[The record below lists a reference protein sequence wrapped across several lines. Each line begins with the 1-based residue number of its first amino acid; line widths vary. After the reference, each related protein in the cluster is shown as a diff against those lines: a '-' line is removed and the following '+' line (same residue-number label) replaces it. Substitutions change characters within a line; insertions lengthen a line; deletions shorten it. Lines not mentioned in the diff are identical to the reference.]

1 MRMCKCEVCLFRD
14 MSCVCG
20 NNETRENG
28 MKKSLLFVAAAV
40 IGCSAFAYTWTGGAN
55 DGGLWTTPAN
65 WGVTSGYPQ
74 TASDPV
80 EFNGNATVSLNTGV
94 QTDIGYIKVSA
105 GDVVITATS
114 GSSLKINRP
123 GYGNPNSSVTLATCG
138 ITVAKGASLDLG
150 VSLAEM
156 SGRFDRQGEGT
167 LILRDIAVRKTNS
180 ANMYFFN
187 GTNSFVG
194 TMSLTLP
201 SASVTFGVGSP
212 FGPMPIFIRDH
223 ATLNVA
229 GISTSASTD
238 GAPYVDIIQ
247 DGADTSVTVVNG
259 IELCC
264 SKKNNVFNTD
274 VQYYTLKSGTLSA
287 NNILLKSANPTN
299 IQYVQEGGVST
310 FAAVDFNSGSAALRG
325 GTMNFTGA
333 NVDFDMGSGTT
344 FEISGGTLAWPHGF
358 NPSGWPQFR
367 YSGTFGITVPSG
379 STFDWD
385 WSRADVAPGTVFIHD
400 GAGTLKF
407 TRAISTYGVGL
418 EVAAGKTATVDSWC
432 TVSAPRGSDE
442 PWKVTL
448 NNGSTLQ
455 LNTGTARI
463 STPLDLMVNGT
474 GKVFFKNC
482 RGAVVAHKLTVDGVE
497 KAKGRYYF
505 TSTQPHSF
513 VSGTSGWNGS
523 SVIVPHVWTGAG
535 GDNLWSNAANW
546 DGGVVPNGTTMCAD
560 ISRATTITLNEN
572 IALSCLVAMP
582 NGAERK
588 VTVTGS
594 GSISID
600 DSNNIGYD
608 CALFVPQ
615 DCELI
620 LDVDLKRTV
629 QNTMSLQGGGRLTV
643 KKAYPGT
650 TGGVQPMLAID
661 GEVSFAGTTTIS
673 GYSYNFL
680 SAWTYEGGES
690 HLFIEDGATVTA
702 DRFQVTK
709 AGYIMPDDFRQRGG
723 TTTFSLFYLSN
734 YSSSQRGT
742 LVYYLD
748 GGLMTVNGSISLG
761 RNLGS
766 TDSMRYPGG
775 SFEMSGGTL
784 TCNGIVGGQNQ
795 NFVRLYGGDLYLKG
809 TMYSTLDTANN
820 KIAETNRNYITFYLG
835 GVTIHPTTSGYTI
848 GTSTVSDSSNAEFT
862 GRNGD
867 TKFDLTTYAMV
878 FAPGSTFSGSGGFE
892 VVGGTYTLTSKANC
906 TFTGA
911 VTVKAGHIAFQE
923 GTLNGPSAFVV
934 KNAGSVISIHNG
946 CTVSKSPERIELAA
960 DSCLNIGSIHTLTV
974 KRLTVNGV
982 DLPDG
987 TYAGRF
993 GQGTVIVA
1001 APSSWLDGTVADL
1014 SYQPDGTMTTLA
1026 EATTLSSLTYY
1037 PTTVDATN
1045 TLAGAGVITFS
1056 DGANIY
1062 VAKGATLVIN
1072 NDVVLG
1078 GKVTKTGEGEVV
1090 FNGAVASAVAATD
1103 GYWLTVEEGG
1113 ATFDGAVTGVRL
1125 ITCGT
1130 KTLPVITLNEHCT
1143 VTDWAIVL
1151 TAWSEGGS
1159 VKNAMGE
1166 TRQNG
1171 ATVDYSAGVYEA
1183 LRTNSSALDLYPLSR
1198 PSGGFGRYVLNDG
1211 IFRTS
1216 GNWKLAF
1223 FEYAGDVGTFEFVQ
1237 NGGTYYSR
1245 RTFFFARDLK
1255 NGVINLSYTLNGGQV
1270 VFSEYLSGTLRKYNF
1285 VNFNGGTG
1293 VFDGPN
1299 TANFAERQYFTV
1311 TVGGDVTFQMANTA
1325 NSIRF
1330 PNDWTGDGTVTFNGG
1345 NYFYSGGVNI
1355 GGLDIVAGTV
1365 TLGENTALA
1374 VDGETGLS
1382 IARGATL
1389 NLDYDGEAVF
1399 KTLKVS
1405 DIERGAGVYS
1415 ATQGP
1420 AAVQNALDG
1429 DGLLRILEGN
1439 GPGALIIIR

>member
-1 MRMCKCEVCLFRD
+1 
-14 MSCVCG
+14 
-20 NNETRENG
+20 
-28 MKKSLLFVAAAV
+28 MKLKSLFFVIAAG
-40 IGCSAFAYTWTGGAN
+40 IGCAAFAYTWTGGGN
-55 DGGLWTTPAN
+55 DGLWTTPAN

-74 TASDPV
+74 NTDDPV
-80 EFNGNATVSLNTGV
+80 VFTNNATVSLNTGS
-94 QTDIGYIKVSA
+94 QTDIAYIKVSA
-105 GDVVITATS
+105 GHVVITATS

-123 GYGNPNSSVTLATCG
+123 GYGNPNSSVTLATAG

-156 SGRFDRQGEGT
+156 NGRFDRQGEGE
-167 LILRDIAVRKTNS
+167 LILRNSAITKTGS

-194 TMSLTLP
+194 TTSLSLP
-201 SASVTFGVGSP
+201 SASMTFGVGAP
-212 FGPMPIFIRDH
+212 FGPMPIYIRDQ
-223 ATLNVA
+223 ATLNVS

-238 GAPYVDIIQ
+238 GAPYVDIVQ

-264 SKKNNVFNTD
+264 SKKNNVFNPD

-287 NNILLKSANPTN
+287 KSILLKSANPTN

-325 GTMNFTGA
+325 GTMNFTGE
-333 NVDFDMGSGTT
+333 NDDFDMGNGTT
-344 FEISGGTLAWPHGF
+344 FEISGGTLAWPRGF

-367 YSGTFGITVPSG
+367 YSGTFGVTVPSG
-379 STFDWD
+379 SSFDWD
-385 WSRADVAPGTVFIHD
+385 WSRANVAPGTVFVHG

-407 TRAISTYGVGL
+407 IRAISTEGVGL
-418 EVAAGKTATVDSWC
+418 EVAAGKTVVVDSYC
-432 TVSAPRGSDE
+432 TVSAPRHSIE

-448 NNGSTLQ
+448 NNGSILH
-455 LNTGTARI
+455 LNNGTARI
-463 STPLDLMVNGT
+463 STPLDLTVNGT
-474 GKVFFKNC
+474 GKVFFNNC
-482 RGAVVAHKLTVDGVE
+482 RSAVVAHKLTVDGVE

-505 TSTQPHSF
+505 TSAQPHSF

-523 SVIVPHVWTGAG
+523 SIIVPHVWTGAG

-560 ISRATTITLNEN
+560 ISRAATITLNEN

-594 GSISID
+594 GSITID
-600 DSNNIGYD
+600 DSNSIGYD
-608 CALFVPQ
+608 CALLVPQ
-615 DCELI
+615 DCELV

-650 TGGVQPMLAID
+650 TSGVQPMLAID

-690 HLFIEDGATVTA
+690 HLFIEDGSTVTA

-723 TTTFSLFYLSN
+723 TTTFNAFYLSN
-734 YSSSQRGT
+734 YSSSKRGT

-748 GGLMTVNGSISLG
+748 GGSMTVNGSISLG
-761 RNLGS
+761 RNLGK

-795 NFVRLYGGDLYLKG
+795 NFVRLYGGDVYLKG

-835 GVTIHPTTSGYTI
+835 GVTIHTTTAGYTI
-848 GTSTVSDSSNAEFT
+848 GTTTASDNSNTEFT

-878 FAPGSTFSGSGGFE
+878 FASGSTFSGPGGIE
-892 VVGGTYTLTSKANC
+892 VVSGTYTLTSKANC

-960 DSCLNIGSIHTLTV
+960 DSCLSIGSIHTLTV

-982 DLPDG
+982 DLPNG
-987 TYAGRF
+987 TYTGRF

-1001 APSSWLDGTVADL
+1001 APSSWLDGTVGDL
-1014 SYQPDGTMTTLA
+1014 SYQPDGTTTTLA
-1026 EATTLSSLTYY
+1026 NATTLSSLTYY
-1037 PTTVDATN
+1037 PTTAGATN
-1045 TLAGAGVITFS
+1045 TLAGSGVITFS
-1056 DGANIY
+1056 DGANIH
-1062 VAKGATLVIN
+1062 VAKGDTLVIN

-1113 ATFDGAVTGVRL
+1113 ATFDGAVTGARL

-1151 TAWSEGGS
+1151 TAWSEGGA

-1166 TRQNG
+1166 THQNG

-1183 LRTNSSALDLYPLSR
+1183 LRNNSSAMDIYPLSN
-1198 PSGGFGRYVLNDG
+1198 PAGGRGRYVLNDG
-1211 IFRTS
+1211 VFRTS
-1216 GNWKLAF
+1216 GTYKLGF
-1223 FEYAGDVGTFEFVQ
+1223 FEHASDAGTFEFVQ
-1237 NGGTYYSR
+1237 NGGIFYSR
-1245 RTFFFARDLK
+1245 RSFFFARGLQ
-1255 NGVINLSYTLNGGQV
+1255 NGVINLSYTLNDGRV
-1270 VFSEYLSGTLRKYNF
+1270 EFSEYLSGTLRKYDF
-1285 VNFNGGTG
+1285 VNLNGGTV
-1293 VFDGPN
+1293 VFDGAN
-1299 TANFAERQYFTV
+1299 TANFAERQFFTV
-1311 TVGGDVTFQMANTA
+1311 TVGGDVTFLMLNTA
-1325 NSIRF
+1325 KSVYF
-1330 PNDWTGDGTVTFNGG
+1330 PNDWTGNGTVTFNGG
-1345 NYFYSGGVNI
+1345 NYYFSGGLNI
-1355 GGLDIVAGTV
+1355 GGLTLAAGTV
-1365 TLGENTALA
+1365 TLGDHTAFAADGETALA
-1374 VDGETGLS
+1374 LARTGV
-1382 IARGATL
+1382 TL
-1389 NLDYDGEAVF
+1389 NLDYDGQMPF
-1399 KTLKVS
+1399 KTLTVGSKG
-1405 DIERGAGVYS
+1405 RGAGVYS
-1415 ATQGP
+1415 TTQGAP
-1420 AAVQNALDG
+1420 TVQRLLAG
-1429 DGLLRILEGN
+1429 DGELLILEGHE
-1439 GPGALIIIR
+1439 PGTVIIIR